1 MSLDF
6 EKYAAKGNELVNML
20 AEDLQVP
27 RDKAGRIL
35 RSVLHALRRHIS
47 IDESFQ
53 LLAQLPMALKGI
65 YVDQWNPSQ
74 FYHRIHSLDE
84 FFDEIRHEDGGLAG
98 YDFGNNEKA
107 KTAVRAV
114 FRTLTYYLS
123 EGEID
128 DFIANLPMELQQFIR
143 DSIGKGKAVL

>member
-6 EKYAAKGNELVNML
+6 EKYAAKGNELVNLL
-20 AEDLQVP
+20 ATDLGVP

-35 RSVLHALRRHIS
+35 RSVLHALRRHLS

-53 LLAQLPMALKGI
+53 LLSQLPMALKGV
-65 YVDQWNPSQ
+65 YVDQWNPSKSWP
-74 FYHRIHSLDE
+74 RIHTIEE
-84 FFDEIRHEDGGLAG
+84 FLDEIRAEDKEMAG

-107 KTAVRAV
+107 KKAVSAV

-123 EGEID
+123 EGEFD
-128 DFIANLPMELQQFIR
+128 DFIAMLPKDIQKFIR
-143 DSIGKGKAVL
+143 GSIGEGKAVL

>member
-6 EKYAAKGNELVNML
+6 EKYAAKGNELLNML
-20 AEDLQVP
+20 AEDLKVP

-35 RSVLHALRRHIS
+35 RSVLHALRRHLS

-53 LLAQLPMALKGI
+53 VLSQLPMALKGV

-74 FYHRIHSLDE
+74 SYQRIHKLEE
-84 FFDEIRHEDGGLAG
+84 FFDEIRSEDKGLAG

-107 KTAVRAV
+107 KKAVSAV
-114 FRTLTYYLS
+114 FKTLTYYLS
-123 EGEID
+123 EGEFE
-128 DFIANLPMELQQFIR
+128 DFIAMMPVELKKFIR
-143 DSIGKGKAVL
+143 DSIDEGKAVF